1 MYNMTIRKWIQEL
14 EMALE
19 TLKNDYETFEE
30 VETEESRHEVIRDIR
45 DIRANLNVVSTK
57 VKDLR
62 CF

>member
-45 DIRANLNVVSTK
+45 DIRTNLNVVSTK